1 MPNHYTSFILQSNK
15 MLFSNRL
22 LALLVAVFLL
32 VGFVCYVYLRLFSR
46 GPLPDV
52 LPWVGVNDNGGFF
65 SRARATLKS
74 VTNTRELLQ
83 EGYYKV
89 NSLQAAEYKELTK
102 DYF

>member
-1 MPNHYTSFILQSNK
+1 
-15 MLFSNRL
+15 MLLNNGF
-22 LALLVAVFLL
+22 LALLVVLFLL
-32 VGFVCYVYLRLFSR
+32 VNFVCYIYLRLFSR

-52 LPWVGVNDNGGFF
+52 LPWVGVNDSGGFF

-89 NSLQAAEYKELTK
+89 NSLQTFEDTTNIDDLTNNSL
-102 DYF
+102 